1 MGTPA
6 AAAPL
11 DIYSFCSLLQREVER
26 LHDRLD
32 RLECGEAAAT
42 TPRGHHW
49 RPVFDGERFRTEPAT
64 PAPTPAFIAATH
76 TPIPLAETLPTAADS
91 PDRYSCT
98 LVVPDS
104 AVGHIVGRGGR
115 GLHQAHD
122 VSGAQLRAYTDTAA
136 PGERRVSIRG
146 TDRQIGEALIA
157 LGKRFMRKRVRP
169 RKKRPSPPSEGPAP
183 PPAAPAPPA
192 PAPARMDAERA
203 PRRPGKSTTLRK
215 AGGGTQQP
223 SPLFPKNL
231 PPAPA
236 AATIP
241 PTQAEAPPHP
251 TFRPSSTPSAPSVTM
266 ASPGSWRSTQST
278 ARGSPMQIDAVTRA
292 GRPRQ
297 FARRGGAVS
306 AQNAR
311 IVGDQ
316 IYFPGDP
323 EYDRPP
329 SLPPASRDRRG
340 DGS

>member
-6 AAAPL
+6 AAVPL
-11 DIYSFCSLLQREVER
+11 DIYSYCSLLQREVER

-32 RLECGEAAAT
+32 RLEHGEAAAT

-49 RPVFDGERFRTEPAT
+49 RAAFDGVRFRTAPAT
-64 PAPTPAFIAATH
+64 PAPTPAFIATTH
-76 TPIPLAETLPTAADS
+76 TPMPLAETLPTAADS
-91 PDRYSCT
+91 PARYSCT

-104 AVGHIVGRGGR
+104 AVGHIVGRGGQ

-146 TDRQIGEALIA
+146 TDGQIGEALIA

-169 RKKRPSPPSEGPAP
+169 KKKRPSPPSEGPAP
-183 PPAAPAPPA
+183 PPAAPAA
-192 PAPARMDAERA
+192 PAPVPVKMDPSWA
-203 PRRPGKSTTLRK
+203 PRRPGKSTAPGRTD
-215 AGGGTQQP
+215 GGTRQS
-223 SPLFPKNL
+223 SPLFPKTL
-231 PPAPA
+231 SPAPA

-241 PTQAEAPPHP
+241 PMQAEVPSHSTP
-251 TFRPSSTPSAPSVTM
+251 RPSSTPFAPSVTM

-316 IYFPGDP
+316 LYFPGDP
-323 EYDRPP
+323 EYDGLP